1 MQTQSINPSTNNVAP
16 QQNDAT
22 EIFKAIALIC
32 PIPDGS
38 TSDII
43 TVVIDEKHSLGKQ
56 FSVGPDGAIQ
66 KTAAVSVSRGIACQY
81 HVPDHATLE
90 KVLRIVS
97 DYPHA
102 AIINAGFSPA
112 AIGETFV
119 FLSKKSL
126 AGMGPDDAV
135 TTDGGMKAFAR
146 LKRHATPSTWQL
158 LDRDEDK

>member
-1 MQTQSINPSTNNVAP
+1 MV
-16 QQNDAT
+16 
-22 EIFKAIALIC
+22 C
-32 PIPDGS
+32 PIPNGS
-38 TSDII
+38 TSDVI

-56 FSVGPDGAIQ
+56 FSVGPDGAIN

-90 KVLRIVS
+90 KVLRAVS
-97 DYPHA
+97 ENPNA

-126 AGMGPDDAV
+126 VGLGLEDDAV
-135 TTDGGMKAFAR
+135 TTDSGMKAFAR
-146 LKRHATPSTWQL
+146 LKVHATPSSWQL
-158 LDRDEDK
+158 LDRDEDHMTPDWAKDSRSSSGASVSTRFCRA